1 MLILDISIFA
11 QIGIPTG
18 DTLKYQGINSII
30 ALIAQALCI
39 AFIDKLGRRWTMIGG
54 NLGNMVTFIIA
65 TALLASF
72 PPGETKNLGA
82 EWGFII
88 VTWVYNFCFSC
99 TNGPLS
105 CKSCNCSHLEQRR
118 C

>member
-1 MLILDISIFA
+1 M
-11 QIGIPTG
+11 
-18 DTLKYQGINSII
+18 KYQGINSII

-65 TALLASF
+65 TALLACF
-72 PPGETKNLGA
+72 PPGESKNLGA

-88 VTWVYNFCFSC
+88 VTSIIITVMIMNNDKMEGGW
-99 TNGPLS
+99 G
-105 CKSCNCSHLEQRR
+105 
-118 C
+118 